1 MKKLLAF
8 MLMLTF
14 AIVLVGCG
22 GTDNSPKTITIAG
35 DRTVQE
41 GKTVQ
46 LTATVAPEA
55 AVQTVTWTSARADIA
70 SVNASGLVTGVKV
83 GATVITATST
93 ADPTV
98 TGQVRVTVELDPTAI
113 SRPDLG
119 GYTIRIAQAGHALQE
134 IDPFHELYI
143 AQNRIAKQ
151 QAWTWVEEQYNCQIE
166 VVAYPADAEWGL
178 PRWNYILQQA
188 ASNVADYDFYTV
200 PDSQIGRFVEG
211 NAIIDITNWY
221 AAYGQGYMDAVYQGA
236 GTYKGKLYS
245 ITDGESG
252 IYNVMYYNIN
262 LLDQLGMEKTPAEMF
277 NDGDWTYSAFQAYA
291 IEAQAKL
298 NGLGGDVV
306 RWAVAG
312 NSPYY
317 WAGMS
322 NAGGVKLAD
331 VSAMTLNIK
340 HPIAIAAADTL
351 KAIKAAGAMD
361 PLKQVDQGVA
371 SWMDGRAL
379 FSSGD
384 LWFVNTSNRWPE
396 NLWGEGDATKYG
408 YVPFPRPD
416 GTEKADQKIGLGG
429 TATFVMPIGRDY
441 SGFGAE
447 CTAENIYR
455 ALVDAFHKTREY
467 RLADPDYDADA
478 ALRTYAE
485 RYAEAEDSVIAFM
498 FMASRTSTYG
508 FYDPLSIP
516 DNPIVNTGFSTFSTA
531 INNYVMGTIETFAEA
546 VDPLLPILQENM
558 TKAFS

>member
-1 MKKLLAF
+1 MGLF
-8 MLMLTF
+8 
-14 AIVLVGCG
+14 VGCANVDLG
-22 GTDNSPKTITIAG
+22 PKTITING
-35 DRTVQE
+35 DRIVQV
-41 GKTVQ
+41 GKTIQ
-46 LTATVAPEA
+46 LSAIVAPEG
-55 AVQTVTWTSARADIA
+55 AVQTVTWSSARADIA
-70 SVNASGLVTGVKV
+70 AVSTSGVVTGVKV

-93 ADPTV
+93 EDASV
-98 TGQVRVTVELDPTAI
+98 TGQVRITVELDPTAI
-113 SRPDLG
+113 QRPDLG
-119 GYTIRIAQAGHALQE
+119 GYTIRIAQAAHALQE

-143 AQNRIAKQ
+143 AQNRVAKQ

-188 ASNVADYDFYTV
+188 ASGVADYDFYTV
-200 PDSQIGRFVEG
+200 PDSEIGRFVEG
-211 NAIIDITNWY
+211 NAIIDVSGWY
-221 AAYGQGYMDAVYQGA
+221 AAYGQNFMDAVYQSA
-236 GTYKGKLYS
+236 GTYKGNLYS

-262 LLDQLGMEKTPAEMF
+262 LLDQLGMDKTPAEMF
-277 NDGDWTYSAFQAYA
+277 NDGEWTFSGFQTYA
-291 IEAQAKL
+291 IEAQTKL
-298 NGLGGDVV
+298 NGLGGGLT

-312 NSPYY
+312 SSPFY
-317 WAGMS
+317 WVGMA

-331 VSAMTLNIK
+331 VASMTLNIK
-340 HPIAIAAADTL
+340 HPISIAAADTL
-351 KAIKAAGAMD
+351 KAIRLAGAMD
-361 PLKQVDQGVA
+361 PARLVDQNVT

-416 GTEKADQKIGLGG
+416 GTLKADQQIGLGG

-441 SGFGAE
+441 TGFGSD

-455 ALVDAFHKTREY
+455 AMIETFQKTREY
-467 RLADPDYDADA
+467 RLADPDYDAEA

-485 RYAEAEDSVIAFM
+485 RYTESEDSVVAFM
-498 FMASRTSTYG
+498 YIASRTKTIG
-508 FYDPLSIP
+508 FYEPLSTQQ
-516 DNPIVNTGFSTFSTA
+516 NPIVAMDYSTFVTSV
-531 INNYVMGTIETFAEA
+531 NNFVMGTIATFAEA
-546 VDPLLPILQENM
+546 VDPLIPILQENM